1 MAWNVDDDF
10 TRIFEKIFK
19 QLGLSDRL
27 DQEKPNIRSWSYG
40 YSMTTG
46 PDGKPIV
53 KEWGT
58 EFPSTPMMEQPNED
72 PLSQVDIDRVNKSV
86 RVIMELPGVTKESI
100 RITGT
105 ENRIRVRANYDTWN
119 VDHEIPISAKVD
131 PNTAKAS
138 YNNGVLDITLELI
151 EESEPE
157 GVDIRVN

>member
-19 QLGLSDRL
+19 QLSFPDKL
-27 DQEKPNIRSWSYG
+27 DAEPPNLRSWSYG

-46 PDGKPIV
+46 PDGKPII

-58 EFPSTPMMEQPNED
+58 GLPETPMGGHPND
-72 PLSQVDIDRVNKSV
+72 APLLQVDIDRVNKKV

-105 ENRIRVRANYDTWN
+105 ETSVRVKANNDKWN

-131 PNTAKAS
+131 PITAKAS

-151 EESEPE
+151 EESDPE
-157 GVDIRVN
+157 GVDIQVN

>member
-19 QLGLSDRL
+19 QLGSKDKL
-27 DQEKPNIRSWSYG
+27 DPETPNARSWSYG
-40 YSMTTG
+40 YSLTSG

-53 KEWGT
+53 KEWGSD
-58 EFPSTPMMEQPNED
+58 FPETPMVEKPNDE
-72 PLSQVDIDRVNKSV
+72 PLSQVDIDRANKTV
-86 RVIMELPGVTKESI
+86 RVIMELPGITKESI

-105 ENRIRVRANYDTWN
+105 ETSIKVKADYDRWN

-138 YNNGVLDITLELI
+138 YNNGVLDVTLDLI
-151 EESEPE
+151 EETEPE
-157 GVDIRVN
+157 GVDIQVN

>member
-19 QLGLSDRL
+19 QLGFPDRF
-27 DQEKPNIRSWSYG
+27 DPENQNVRSWSYG

-58 EFPSTPMMEQPNED
+58 GFPKTPMMEQPNDD
-72 PLSQVDIDRVNKSV
+72 PLSQVDIDRGSKTV

-105 ENRIRVRANYDTWN
+105 ETRIRVRANYDTWN

-138 YNNGVLDITLELI
+138 YNNGVLDITFKLM
-151 EESEPE
+151 EESESE
-157 GVDIRVN
+157 GVDIQVK

>member
-10 TRIFEKIFK
+10 NRIFEKIFK
-19 QLGLSDRL
+19 QLGFPDRL
-27 DQEKPNIRSWSYG
+27 DNDPNMKSWSYG

-58 EFPSTPMMEQPNED
+58 DIPQAPLMEKPNDD
-72 PLSQVDIDRVNKSV
+72 PLSQVDIDRANNTV

-100 RITGT
+100 EITGT
-105 ENRIRVRANYDTWN
+105 ETSVRVKANYDRWD

-131 PNTAKAS
+131 PTTAKAT
-138 YNNGVLDITLELI
+138 YNNGVLDITLRLI
-151 EESEPE
+151 EETEPE
-157 GVDIRVN
+157 GVNIQVN